1 MTKAESI
8 PSFNGCSPEGSETF
22 ATPWE
27 HDEIPLDLH
36 QFYRQILVSIAYARD
51 ISQKIKRDARSLEM
65 ELKKIFVRKVKWL
78 VNDNYNDELFV
89 TLN

>member
-65 ELKKIFVRKVKWL
+65 ELKKIFVRKVK
-78 VNDNYNDELFV
+78 
-89 TLN
+89 